1 METSVKAG
9 DIGRDHVKDLT
20 RVKACASE
28 DRSDCLMLATLGE
41 GGGQAGKW
49 EECVQDMGTRV
60 KLHKIKLGV
69 VGCTKVAKSHQ
80 LSVAGRWGKMSK
92 AEQTAFLKCPCGAA
106 KQSFA
111 HVLKA
116 CPVAKRVLE
125 AGMGQVD
132 GDTPFEK
139 FAEVLTMREGG
150 LGPGS
155 DWKISQIIE
164 NVAALEDVL

>member
-1 METSVKAG
+1 M
-9 DIGRDHVKDLT
+9 
-20 RVKACASE
+20 
-28 DRSDCLMLATLGE
+28 
-41 GGGQAGKW
+41 
-49 EECVQDMGTRV
+49 QDMGTRV

-69 VGCTKVAKSHQ
+69 VGCTKVAKSHR

-155 DWKISQIIE
+155 GWKIQYSPTCKIHPYESEFFDFPSGSSSDRLHPHISVSVHAKWGQHGHR
-164 NVAALEDVL
+164 

>member
-1 METSVKAG
+1 MYTGGKAPSVKCG
-9 DIGRDHVKDLT
+9 
-20 RVKACASE
+20 
-28 DRSDCLMLATLGE
+28 GE
-41 GGGQAGKW
+41 
-49 EECVQDMGTRV
+49 
-60 KLHKIKLGV
+60 
-69 VGCTKVAKSHQ
+69 VGET
-80 LSVAGRWGKMSK
+80 GK

-150 LGPGS
+150 LGPGRY
-155 DWKISQIIE
+155 WK
-164 NVAALEDVL
+164 N